1 MFSVLQA
8 KIFQYGFLE
17 EHKVCENN
25 HYWSSTKRNEVAIM
39 ATKAEFLASKKDI
52 LIAKLATVSDKI
64 LSPGMPIKT
73 LCLCVKPVALQK

>member
-25 HYWSSTKRNEVAIM
+25 RYWSSTWRNEIAITV
-39 ATKAEFLASKKDI
+39 TKAEFLASKKDI
-52 LIAKLATVSDKI
+52 LIAKLATVSVEI
-64 LSPGMPIKT
+64 LSPGMPIKI
-73 LCLCVKPVALQK
+73 LCLC